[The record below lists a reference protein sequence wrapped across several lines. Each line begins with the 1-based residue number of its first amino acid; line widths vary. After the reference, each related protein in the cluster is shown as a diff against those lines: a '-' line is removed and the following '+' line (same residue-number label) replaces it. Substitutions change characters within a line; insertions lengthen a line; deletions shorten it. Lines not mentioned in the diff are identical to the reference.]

1 MESSLLEIVEMPN
14 GDIVLRR
21 AGDEGETLVKIQFS
35 DEARQY
41 LPEGRLE
48 VASVMIHA
56 GIQAAAQLSGG
67 QAELDY
73 VAESTDTPPVL
84 H

>member
-14 GDIVLRR
+14 GDVVLRR
-21 AGDEGETLVKIQFS
+21 AGDDSESLVRIQFS
-35 DEARQY
+35 DEARQF

-48 VASVMIHA
+48 VARVMIHA
-56 GIQAAAQLSGG
+56 GIQAAAELAGG

-73 VAESTDTPPVL
+73 VSESTDNPPII

>member
-1 MESSLLEIVEMPN
+1 MESSILEIVELAN

-21 AGDEGETLVKIQFS
+21 AGDEGKALLKIEFS

-41 LPEGRLE
+41 LPSGRLE
-48 VASVMIHA
+48 VARVMIHA
-56 GIQAAAQLSGG
+56 GIQAAAELAGG

-73 VAESTDTPPVL
+73 VVDTTDGPPIL